1 MSDKVTMMEEQNG
14 VNELEAALGRV
25 MVQEEME
32 FTILLNHIQE
42 LKNQMI
48 ELKSKSNYAGKEA
61 DAVYD
66 GKETS
71 SMPLAEQKM
80 QINTEILELNN
91 TKVNHVLVRDTL
103 QKAAFNVQ
111 MQEAVHESLQDLD
124 EKVVESSTE
133 VQMLL
138 EHHGSNLHISKDLL
152 GAIQEKEQLD
162 REILQTRM
170 KYLAHMKI
178 IKEKWE
184 VLEGKTN
191 TSLGIEDE
199 EVAQFRSKV
208 ESRENKLKLV
218 IHMLQGLIS
227 ASGIVWGGDD
237 YYVQVMLL
245 CDFVLGEGSK
255 ADMENLLNGIEKARE
270 GREKQLYSKPKTSV
284 EPKSVKYFTSTP
296 FTKSVRL

>member
-61 DAVYD
+61 DAVHD

-133 VQMLL
+133 NVIGTPWQQ
-138 EHHGSNLHISKDLL
+138 S
-152 GAIQEKEQLD
+152 AYIQ
-162 REILQTRM
+162 RFIGC
-170 KYLAHMKI
+170 H
-178 IKEKWE
+178 
-184 VLEGKTN
+184 
-191 TSLGIEDE
+191 
-199 EVAQFRSKV
+199 
-208 ESRENKLKLV
+208 
-218 IHMLQGLIS
+218 
-227 ASGIVWGGDD
+227 SGERTI
-237 YYVQVMLL
+237 
-245 CDFVLGEGSK
+245 
-255 ADMENLLNGIEKARE
+255 R
-270 GREKQLYSKPKTSV
+270 
-284 EPKSVKYFTSTP
+284 
-296 FTKSVRL
+296 